1 MSIFADLEKG
11 GICLDCDERESMVL
25 KFNSSFVFIFFWG
38 LRELVRNFRLDD
50 NRHKGIDTIDDR
62 G

>member
-11 GICLDCDERESMVL
+11 GICLDCDERGSMVL
-25 KFNSSFVFIFFWG
+25 KFNSSFVFIFVWG
-38 LRELVRNFRLDD
+38 LRELVRNFRIDD

>member
-1 MSIFADLEKG
+1 
-11 GICLDCDERESMVL
+11 MVL